1 MASFAVLADV
11 CALRVLLFMLIYFIL
26 FSLVYS
32 VTDAFILFS
41 FLLSPSKYRCFKL
54 LFYLFTFLLHYYI
67 NCATISMVNKD
78 VFRLQATA
86 LQYANASYISFQLQ
100 LTKTTLTQRGKAVFE
115 WWWSQ
120 PHNLAS
126 YSLNYARNARHMWA
140 GVVQYIYY

>member
-54 LFYLFTFLLHYYI
+54 LFYLFTFLVHYYI

-78 VFRLQATA
+78 VISFTSYSITIR
-86 LQYANASYISFQLQ
+86 NPSYISFQLQ
-100 LTKTTLTQRGKAVFE
+100 LTKITLTQRGKAVFE

-126 YSLNYARNARHMWA
+126 TLLITPATQ
-140 GVVQYIYY
+140 GICGQV